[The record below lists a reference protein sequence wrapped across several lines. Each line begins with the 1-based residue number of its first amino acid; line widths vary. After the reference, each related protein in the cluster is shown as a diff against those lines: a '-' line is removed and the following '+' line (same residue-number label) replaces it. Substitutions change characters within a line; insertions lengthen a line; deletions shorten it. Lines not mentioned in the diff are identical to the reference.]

1 VPRPVAHRHGYCT
14 GQLGDVILRAARD
27 TFQTYNRPRM
37 NDISIPPPT
46 GVSSSH
52 GVIMSLSPLDLTAL
66 QRAKTLLENPGF
78 AAQVTNVVGAP
89 IEAALK
95 RLPDGVHRKLGD
107 AIEGALLKVATGAA
121 RTMKDTPGDAPSTK
135 LHTLGAAV
143 SGGVGGFFGAWALL
157 AEVPVTTGIIFRSIA
172 DIARSEGESVKDAA
186 TLLACVEVFAL
197 GGESDDD
204 DAFDSGYYAVRAA
217 MTQQVKAATDF
228 LTKAG
233 TDSSTPALVAL
244 IKKVAERLGVAY
256 TEKLAAQL
264 VPVVG
269 AVGGA
274 AVNLLF
280 ITHFQNMARGHFVVR
295 RLERQYGVSVVQ
307 DAYKALPLKG

>member
-1 VPRPVAHRHGYCT
+1 
-14 GQLGDVILRAARD
+14 
-27 TFQTYNRPRM
+27 
-37 NDISIPPPT
+37 
-46 GVSSSH
+46 
-52 GVIMSLSPLDLTAL
+52 
-66 QRAKTLLENPGF
+66 
-78 AAQVTNVVGAP
+78 
-89 IEAALK
+89 
-95 RLPDGVHRKLGD
+95 
-107 AIEGALLKVATGAA
+107 
-121 RTMKDTPGDAPSTK
+121 
-135 LHTLGAAV
+135 
-143 SGGVGGFFGAWALL
+143 
-157 AEVPVTTGIIFRSIA
+157 
-172 DIARSEGESVKDAA
+172 
-186 TLLACVEVFAL
+186 
-197 GGESDDD
+197 
-204 DAFDSGYYAVRAA
+204 